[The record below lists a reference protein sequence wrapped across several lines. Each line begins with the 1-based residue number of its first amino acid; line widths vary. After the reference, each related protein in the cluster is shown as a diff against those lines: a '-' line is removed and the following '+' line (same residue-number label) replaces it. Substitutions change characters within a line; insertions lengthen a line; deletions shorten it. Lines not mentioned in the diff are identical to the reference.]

1 MLRPSAR
8 WPRLSV
14 AVPPPT
20 GLERFLHLE
29 PFILSQAHH
38 NFGTRQD
45 LTRAEVMVRPSIVA
59 SSSVWEALE
68 LQHGVRAKEPVV

>member
-1 MLRPSAR
+1 M
-8 WPRLSV
+8 

-20 GLERFLHLE
+20 GLERFPLLE

-38 NFGTRQD
+38 NLHTRQD
-45 LTRAEVMVRPSIVA
+45 LTGVQVMVCPSIVA

-68 LQHGVRAKEPVV
+68 LQHGVRSKETVV